1 MGLRHAPELVFVID
15 RSDQY
20 SSRID
25 ELLGRTKRKKRS

>member
-15 RSDQY
+15 RSEQY

-25 ELLGRTKRKKRS
+25 ELLGRTKRKRKT